1 LVLLSAAPS
10 SAGAPTDNPEA
21 RPPSSMPL
29 PSGGAD
35 DAKPADDGQS
45 KGAQVL
51 PLAPPDASTARGQER
66 GNAALRAGQNPRQG
80 GGDESE
86 GKSGPE
92 K

>member
-1 LVLLSAAPS
+1 MIILLPGVSAGSPSDTPDKRAPS
-10 SAGAPTDNPEA
+10 AL
-21 RPPSSMPL
+21 PS

-35 DAKPADDGQS
+35 TARPADDGQA

-80 GGDESE
+80 GAAEEGE
-86 GKSGPE
+86 GKPAR
-92 K
+92 